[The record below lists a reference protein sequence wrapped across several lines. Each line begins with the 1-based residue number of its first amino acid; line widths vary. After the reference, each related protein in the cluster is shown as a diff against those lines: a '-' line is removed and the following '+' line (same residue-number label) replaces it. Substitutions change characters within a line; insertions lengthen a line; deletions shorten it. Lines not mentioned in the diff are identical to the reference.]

1 MVGCTSEG
9 SLQEETGLR
18 LAREDV
24 GRLAERG
31 EGKRAQPP
39 AGAGARPSAAGAE
52 PAGACRPVCDVA
64 PRSRRRRRLPWTK
77 HSRNWLSFM
86 NSWCPRVRSSVQQRR
101 GFTRR
106 DTSVLW

>member
-31 EGKRAQPP
+31 EGKCART
-39 AGAGARPSAAGAE
+39 AG
-52 PAGACRPVCDVA
+52 
-64 PRSRRRRRLPWTK
+64 RSRGAAQRCWCRAGRCLPPRLRRRPEIAT
-77 HSRNWLSFM
+77 
-86 NSWCPRVRSSVQQRR
+86 
-101 GFTRR
+101 
-106 DTSVLW
+106 

>member
-31 EGKRAQPP
+31 EGKRART
-39 AGAGARPSAAGAE
+39 AG
-52 PAGACRPVCDVA
+52 
-64 PRSRRRRRLPWTK
+64 RSRGAAQRCWCRAGRCLPPRL
-77 HSRNWLSFM
+77 
-86 NSWCPRVRSSVQQRR
+86 
-101 GFTRR
+101 
-106 DTSVLW
+106 